1 MTEVYNL
8 RIGDLIWNQLEGA
21 NIIGLVYKMTPKYV
35 YYAVCA
41 RNKSDKDG
49 DHYITKDH
57 KVSKERLYELC
68 DTEKYDSGLIR
79 VSDRYGD
86 YGIVGFYSLCK
97 ILFVDIYFG

>member
-8 RIGDLIWNQLEGA
+8 RIGDLIYNKLEGA

-41 RNKSDKDG
+41 RTKGDKNG

-57 KVSKERLYELC
+57 KVKKEKLYEAIRTKHVEISYAQGTNRRRKIKAN
-68 DTEKYDSGLIR
+68 TEGR
-79 VSDRYGD
+79 
-86 YGIVGFYSLCK
+86 
-97 ILFVDIYFG
+97 

>member
-41 RNKSDKDG
+41 RNKG
-49 DHYITKDH
+49 DYNGNHYITKDH
-57 KVSKERLYELC
+57 KVKKKRLYEAIR
-68 DTEKYDSGLIR
+68 TKHVEISYASGTKRRRRIEVEDESR
-79 VSDRYGD
+79 
-86 YGIVGFYSLCK
+86 
-97 ILFVDIYFG
+97 

>member
-8 RIGDLIWNQLEGA
+8 RIGDLIWNDQEGT

-41 RNKSDKDG
+41 RSAGDKNG

-57 KVSKERLYELC
+57 KVSKQRLYEAIRTNHVGISYAQGTNRRRKIKEN
-68 DTEKYDSGLIR
+68 TESR
-79 VSDRYGD
+79 
-86 YGIVGFYSLCK
+86 
-97 ILFVDIYFG
+97 

>member
-8 RIGDLIWNQLEGA
+8 RIGDLIWNQLDGA

-41 RNKSDKDG
+41 RSKGDKNG

-57 KVSKERLYELC
+57 KVSKQRLYEAIRTSHVGISYAQGTNRRRKIKEN
-68 DTEKYDSGLIR
+68 TESR
-79 VSDRYGD
+79 
-86 YGIVGFYSLCK
+86 
-97 ILFVDIYFG
+97 